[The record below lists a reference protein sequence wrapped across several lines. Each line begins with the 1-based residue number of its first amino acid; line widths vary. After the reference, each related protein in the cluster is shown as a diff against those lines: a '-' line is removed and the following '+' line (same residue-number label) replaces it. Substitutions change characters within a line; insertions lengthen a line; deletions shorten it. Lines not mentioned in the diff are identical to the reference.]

1 MKELKLFGMPVFL
14 DEATG
19 KLESANSDIAWED
32 YSRKYSEK
40 CSVSLQ
46 MNPTM

>member
-19 KLESANSDIAWED
+19 KLESANPDIAWED
-32 YSRKYSEK
+32 YSRQVFRKNVRSP
-40 CSVSLQ
+40 CR
-46 MNPTM
+46 